1 MPINYSVY
9 RDSHGQAVQ
18 SLRVGHDNQTSILS
32 IATVTTAATSVLV
45 TSPVVRV
52 VGTVNSQI
60 VWSQI
65 SATVSS
71 ASSIANT
78 ASDMYL
84 PANVVEY
91 HVVDH
96 GKHISAISATGATG
110 GVLYITEAL

>member
-18 SLRVGHDNQTSILS
+18 SLRVGHDNQTSVLA
-32 IATVTTAATSVLV
+32 IASGTAATSVLV
-45 TSPVVRV
+45 TNPVVRV
-52 VGTVNSQI
+52 VSTINSQI

-65 SATVSS
+65 GASVAS

-91 HVVDH
+91 QVVDH
-96 GKHISAISATGATG
+96 GKYISAVAATGATG